1 MGTGS
6 TKAATGLTWQR
17 ARSIFGIIWPILGA
31 LVLLVALWAT
41 FAETVQSNTRRIE
54 TIETRM
60 DILVDIQMDIRETKT
75 DIQWLKDWAKQNGGG
90 P

>member
-1 MGTGS
+1 MS
-6 TKAATGLTWQR
+6 AGLTW
-17 ARSIFGIIWPILGA
+17 AKAKSLFGIIWPLLGA
-31 LVLLVALWAT
+31 LVLIVGLWAT
-41 FAETVQSNTRRIE
+41 FATTVESNTRRIE

-75 DIQWLKDWAKQNGGG
+75 DIQWLKAWAKQNGGT